1 MIIKKL
7 AKLVKKLHYLGITF
21 TFNEQEKQWL
31 GGSWGLYDISDL
43 PTMTFA
49 QACAMFDFSAK
60 TIDKIWND
68 DDGAKELADKAQAA
82 CRFKRYELDEIE
94 IHSTFFGDE
103 EMKVIVDKDQTTFAF
118 ILAELLSPIVETE
131 YTYKA
136 LVQGEDGATY
146 LLVYNG
152 LQLIAMIPSLR
163 IPKGMV
169 ENWQESQ
176 TKIYN
181 CMSLYQNAL
190 TAEEESRAAN
200 NSVEEHQYTFDENE
214 DTEGEDD
221 AE

>member
-7 AKLVKKLHYLGITF
+7 AKLVKKSHNLGITF

-146 LLVYNG
+146 LLVADLNDSVTSYPERNG
-152 LQLIAMIPSLR
+152 GELAGVADKDIQLHEPLSKRLD
-163 IPKGMV
+163 
-169 ENWQESQ
+169 
-176 TKIYN
+176 
-181 CMSLYQNAL
+181 
-190 TAEEESRAAN
+190 SRGRKQSGKQFRGGAP
-200 NSVEEHQYTFDENE
+200 VHIR
-214 DTEGEDD
+214 
-221 AE
+221 